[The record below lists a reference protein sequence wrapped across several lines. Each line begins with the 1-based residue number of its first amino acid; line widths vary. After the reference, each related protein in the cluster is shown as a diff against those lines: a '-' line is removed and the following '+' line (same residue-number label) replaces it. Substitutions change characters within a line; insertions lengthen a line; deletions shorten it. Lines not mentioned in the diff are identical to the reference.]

1 MNMVEMKDARN
12 IVDTYDEFCEVIMGK
27 GYLYDEAITALMN
40 SQDESGYVPTI
51 VNMTRQ
57 VAEIQFGD
65 LVFRLYNDSD
75 DGFRIDDYAWYH
87 YELPTGVVAQIKIM
101 LD

>member
-12 IVDTYDEFCEVIMGK
+12 IIDTYDEFCEIIMGK
-27 GYLYDEAITALMN
+27 DLDYDGAIKELLN
-40 SQDESGYVPTI
+40 SQDESGYTVSI
-51 VNMTRQ
+51 KSMTRE

-65 LVFRLYNDSD
+65 LDFCLYNDND
-75 DGFRIDDYAWYH
+75 DGFRIGDYAWYH
-87 YELPTGVVAQIKIM
+87 YELPTGVVAQIRIM

>member
-12 IVDTYDEFCEVIMGK
+12 IIDTYDEFCEIIMGK
-27 GYLYDEAITALMN
+27 DLDYDGAIKELLN
-40 SQDESGYVPTI
+40 SQDESGYTVSI
-51 VNMTRQ
+51 ESMTRQ
-57 VAEIQFGD
+57 VADIQFGD
-65 LVFRLYNDSD
+65 MSFRLFADDD

>member
-1 MNMVEMKDARN
+1 MNMVEMRDARN
-12 IVDTYDEFCEVIMGK
+12 IVDTYDEFCEVIMGQ
-27 GYLYDEAITALMN
+27 GYSYDEAITALMN

-51 VNMTRQ
+51 ISMTRE

-87 YELPTGVVAQIKIM
+87 YELPTGVIAQIRIM

>member
-27 GYLYDEAITALMN
+27 GLSYDDAIKELLN
-40 SQDESGYVPTI
+40 SQDESGYVPTL
-51 VNMTRQ
+51 VNMTRE
-57 VAEIQFGD
+57 VADIQFGD
-65 LVFRLYNDSD
+65 LVFRLHNDD
-75 DGFRIDDYAWYH
+75 EDGFRIDDYAWYH
-87 YELPTGVVAQIKIM
+87 YELPTGVIAQIKIM